1 MLVLARSCAV
11 QTNQNAAAD
20 ERDPRRHV
28 RNVEDRFQELIDHLR
43 EDVQK
48 IDEPHAKA
56 LFETSAEVLG
66 GLKKAFHD
74 YDSGNEPAWR

>member
-1 MLVLARSCAV
+1 M
-11 QTNQNAAAD
+11 QTKQNAAAD

-28 RNVEDRFQELIDHLR
+28 RNVEGRFQELIDHLR

-48 IDEPHAKA
+48 IDEPRARA
-56 LFETSAEVLG
+56 FETSAEVLG

-74 YDSGNEPAWR
+74 YESKNEPAWR